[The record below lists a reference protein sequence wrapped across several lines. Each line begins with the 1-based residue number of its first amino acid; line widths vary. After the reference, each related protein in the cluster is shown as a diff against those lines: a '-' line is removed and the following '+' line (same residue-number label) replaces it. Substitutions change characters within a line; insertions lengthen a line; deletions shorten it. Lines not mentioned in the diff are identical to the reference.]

1 MDGEARY
8 RVVRA
13 SLRDWI
19 RRRALL
25 RVACPWW
32 GLDGT
37 FIESLKK
44 THFGDGIFLAA
55 SERATVSFAQ
65 ASSAD
70 CSTKILKG
78 NAERRSAEIT

>member
-1 MDGEARY
+1 MARLDTELSEQIFKIGF
-8 RVVRA
+8 VDEHF
-13 SLRDWI
+13 SG
-19 RRRALL
+19 LL
-25 RVACPWW
+25 APWW

-37 FIESLKK
+37 FIESLKRR
-44 THFGDGIFLAA
+44 ILATA
-55 SERATVSFAQ
+55 YSSLLVSGRPFSFAQ